1 MHDEGLS
8 ADSML
13 EFGEDFKREFAD
25 YCLMDDCY
33 MSVFFRDDLA
43 SMQCVLRVIL
53 GKSDLKEVSVDLA
66 DKEHIIY
73 VNGSC
78 RGGDTA
84 LGRLMQDFFCRKV
97 GGYAL

>member
-1 MHDEGLS
+1 MRG
-8 ADSML
+8 
-13 EFGEDFKREFAD
+13 
-25 YCLMDDCY
+25 CLPIAYWNSVRTLRGNSRIIVYY

-43 SMQCVLRVIL
+43 SMQCALRVIF